1 MNPTLEFQRYECKY
15 LLPEAKAL
23 EVYRFAASYIKPDE
37 HAAKRPDH
45 TYSISSL
52 YLDAPG
58 LRLHHETR
66 SGLRSRFKL
75 RVRTYTDLPQD
86 PVFFEIKRRH
96 NAVITKSRTMLSRG
110 QMVKFFAGTLNI
122 ERLSERDRACIGEF
136 SGRMLELAA
145 EPKVIVR
152 YQRQAYVGAL
162 ESGVRVTFDRNIC
175 CAPSTDPIVRHGG
188 GGWVGVEDR
197 RVVLELK
204 FKGVMPGW
212 MQDMVRRFELHR
224 ISYSKYSNSIEAS
237 GAARLR
243 RPAVSLPSS

>member
-15 LLPEAKAL
+15 LIREATAL
-23 EVYRFAASYIKPDE
+23 EVLRYASSYIKPDE
-37 HAAKRPDH
+37 HAQRSPDH

-52 YLDAPG
+52 YLDAPQ
-58 LRLHHETR
+58 LRLHHETQA
-66 SGLRSRFKL
+66 GQKSRFKL
-75 RVRTYTDLPQD
+75 RVRSYTDDPAD

-96 NAVITKSRTMLSRG
+96 NAVITKSRTMLTRG
-110 QMVKFFAGTLNI
+110 QMVKFFAGTLAI

-152 YQRQAYVGAL
+152 YRRQAYVGAL
-162 ESGVRVTFDRNIC
+162 DPGVRVTFDRQIC
-175 CAPSTDPIVRHGG
+175 GAPSEDAVVRHGG
-188 GGWVGVEDR
+188 DGWTTVEDR

-212 MQDMVRRFELHR
+212 MQDMLRRFELDR
-224 ISYSKYSNSIEAS
+224 ISYSKYSNSIMAC
-237 GAARLR
+237 GLDRARRLV
-243 RPAVSLPSS
+243 PTKTV